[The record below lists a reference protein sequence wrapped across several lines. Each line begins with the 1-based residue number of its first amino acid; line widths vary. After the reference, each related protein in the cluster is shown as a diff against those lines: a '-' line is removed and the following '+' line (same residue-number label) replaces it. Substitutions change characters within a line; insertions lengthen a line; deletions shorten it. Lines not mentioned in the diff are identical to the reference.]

1 MATKKKEKK
10 KKKSLGNVRKA
21 TYLLPREEFFC
32 RWYFSCKE
40 QAAMSLLLFFKFY
53 LFIRLAILG
62 LCCCTGFSLVGERER
77 TNL

>member
-32 RWYFSCKE
+32 RWYFSCEE

-53 LFIRLAILG
+53 LFIRFGYSGSLL
-62 LCCCTGFSLVGERER
+62 LHRLFSSWGERED
-77 TNL
+77 